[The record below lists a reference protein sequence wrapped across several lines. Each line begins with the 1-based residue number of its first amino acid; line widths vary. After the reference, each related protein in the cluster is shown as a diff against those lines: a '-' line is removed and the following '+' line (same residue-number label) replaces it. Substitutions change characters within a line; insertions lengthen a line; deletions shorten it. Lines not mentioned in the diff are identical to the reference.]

1 MSRRVGIPLAIAA
14 GVVVALGALALV
26 VRRAE
31 SKVDR
36 TALADDARPVTVIV
50 AEGARYRPSRG
61 YVGTLEPWLA
71 ASVGPQRVAAYVD
84 AVLVRPG
91 AEVKRGDVLATLD
104 LLEQGSRNHLRAFWR
119 QLQMSGGTY
128 TPRHLDMASFLAIV
142 NSATE
147 SGAMGR

>member
-84 AVLVRPG
+84 AVLVRR
-91 AEVKRGDVLATLD
+91 AARESRRIIDERRGV
-104 LLEQGSRNHLRAFWR
+104 S
-119 QLQMSGGTY
+119 
-128 TPRHLDMASFLAIV
+128 P
-142 NSATE
+142 
-147 SGAMGR
+147 